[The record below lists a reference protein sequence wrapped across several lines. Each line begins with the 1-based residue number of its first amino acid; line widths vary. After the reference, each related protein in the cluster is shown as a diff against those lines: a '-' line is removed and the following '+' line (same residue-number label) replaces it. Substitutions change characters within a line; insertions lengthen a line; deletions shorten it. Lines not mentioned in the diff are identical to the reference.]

1 MRLDAGRL
9 RSLVA
14 AGARLTAADADADAD
29 AAHAAVGESTHG
41 RRRLMLRRRLRRQGM
56 PSPPGRG

>member
-14 AGARLTAADADADAD
+14 AGARLTAADADA
-29 AAHAAVGESTHG
+29 AHAAVGESTHG
-41 RRRLMLRRRLRRQGM
+41 RRRWMLRRRLRRQGM